1 MKNYIICNYNKV
13 SLNMEP
19 ATVERLKR
27 YSPAGCPFKN
37 YNMLDLLIDLLN
49 MYSWKMDRGRQYSI
63 IQFLDITNDIK
74 AVIYK
79 AAFMDLL
86 RGAAV

>member
-27 YSPAGCPFKN
+27 CSPAGCPFKN

-49 MYSWKMDRGRQYSI
+49 MYSWKMDRGRKYSI
-63 IQFLDITNDIK
+63 NNFLELTNDAHAIT
-74 AVIYK
+74 YK
-79 AAFMDLL
+79 NALL
-86 RGAAV
+86 TLVRG